1 MCYRVLHQINL
12 FFGIGV
18 PCFLFAPHMVPYGE
32 YTAQKVYTD
41 RYCTQVYSLL
51 CCFLSLCLLLSRDFP
66 SMVCVW
72 YDYFF
77 KGRKSLPLIMIF
89 LQWCVSGMITLP
101 YTAQP
106 QKQPYRTIWAN
117 PVWWSVH
124 DLLFFVSRP
133 IQLLK

>member
-12 FFGIGV
+12 FLGIGV

-72 YDYFF
+72 YDYPTLHSTAA
-77 KGRKSLPLIMIF
+77 KTALQDNMGKSCMVV
-89 LQWCVSGMITLP
+89 CS
-101 YTAQP
+101 
-106 QKQPYRTIWAN
+106 
-117 PVWWSVH
+117 
-124 DLLFFVSRP
+124 
-133 IQLLK
+133 